1 MRAKKKTS
9 KLKKKNRELCTSL
22 KDVLQQSGEFAE
34 QAQRVAIE
42 GKTVY

>member
-1 MRAKKKTS
+1 MQ
-9 KLKKKNRELCTSL
+9 LPQIC
-22 KDVLQQSGEFAE
+22 LQQSGEFAE